1 MKSPWIVIEIFE
13 DTASQA
19 FLCKDYDEAV
29 DLFKN
34 LVLEYGVEPYEE
46 MINKNIFMTDDGYV
60 VQMLIAS

>member
-19 FLCKDYDEAV
+19 FLCEDYDKAV